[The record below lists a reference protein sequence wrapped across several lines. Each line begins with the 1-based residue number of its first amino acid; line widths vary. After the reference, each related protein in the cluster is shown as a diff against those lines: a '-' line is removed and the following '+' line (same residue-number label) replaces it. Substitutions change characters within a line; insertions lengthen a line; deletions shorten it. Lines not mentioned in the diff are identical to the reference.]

1 LRASAAGEKTAFG
14 CGGWSGAA
22 AVTASILRLMIAA
35 LLGGILALCSLAI
48 ERTTDNKETAVLRE
62 YPQEMTVKGNS
73 STSRAN
79 AQFGSSI
86 GPGAR

>member
-1 LRASAAGEKTAFG
+1 M
-14 CGGWSGAA
+14 
-22 AVTASILRLMIAA
+22 TASILRLMIAA

-48 ERTTDNKETAVLRE
+48 ERTTDNKKTAVLRE
-62 YPQEMTVKGNS
+62 HPQEMTAKGNS
-73 STSRAN
+73 SPSAAN

>member
-48 ERTTDNKETAVLRE
+48 ERTTDNKKTAVLRE

>member
-1 LRASAAGEKTAFG
+1 
-14 CGGWSGAA
+14 
-22 AVTASILRLMIAA
+22 MIAA

>member
-1 LRASAAGEKTAFG
+1 
-14 CGGWSGAA
+14 
-22 AVTASILRLMIAA
+22 VTASILRLVIAA

-48 ERTTDNKETAVLRE
+48 ERTTDNKKTAVLRE

-73 STSRAN
+73 SPSTAN

-86 GPGAR
+86 GSGAR

>member
-1 LRASAAGEKTAFG
+1 M
-14 CGGWSGAA
+14 
-22 AVTASILRLMIAA
+22 TASILRLMIAA

-48 ERTTDNKETAVLRE
+48 ERTTDNKKTAVLRE

>member
-1 LRASAAGEKTAFG
+1 MRASAAGEKTAFG
-14 CGGWSGAA
+14 CGGESGAA
-22 AVTASILRLMIAA
+22 AVTAFILRLMIAA

>member
-1 LRASAAGEKTAFG
+1 M
-14 CGGWSGAA
+14 
-22 AVTASILRLMIAA
+22 TASVLRLMIAV

-48 ERTTDNKETAVLRE
+48 ERTTDNKKTAVLRE

-73 STSRAN
+73 SPSTAN
-79 AQFGSSI
+79 AQLGSSI